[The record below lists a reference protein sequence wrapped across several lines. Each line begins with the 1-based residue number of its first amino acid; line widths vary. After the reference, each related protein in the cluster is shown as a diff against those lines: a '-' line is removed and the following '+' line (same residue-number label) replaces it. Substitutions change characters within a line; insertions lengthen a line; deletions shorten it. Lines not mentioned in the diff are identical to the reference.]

1 MATQLAGTP
10 VLILKE
16 GAERRRGRDAQAN
29 NILAGKVIAEA
40 VKSTLGPR
48 GMDKMLVDTLGDVVI
63 TNDGATILSEMD
75 VEHPAAKMMVEV
87 AKAQDEEVGDGTTT
101 AVVLAGE
108 LLKKAEELI
117 EQKIHPTVIIQ
128 GFRRAE
134 EKALQILDDL
144 AVKVN
149 PDDEE
154 MMKKVAMTS
163 MTGKAAESA
172 LSVLADLAV
181 KSVRQ
186 VVSKKKP
193 RKGEAEPGYDFDIDY
208 VKIEKKQGGTIADSQ
223 LIRGILVDKERVHPG
238 MPKRVKDAKIALLS
252 CALEVKDTETDAK
265 INIEDPSMLESF
277 LAQEEDMLKEM
288 VDKIVASG
296 ANVVLCQ
303 KGIDDIAQHY
313 LAKAGILAARRVK
326 KSDVENLSRAT
337 GATIVTNVQELS
349 AADLGYAG
357 LVEER
362 KIAGDDMIFVE
373 DCKDPK
379 AVTILVRGGT
389 EHVVDETERAL
400 HDAVCVVGD
409 IARDP
414 RIVYGGGAT
423 EIAIANQLSEFG
435 KSVGGR
441 EGLAVQAYAEAV
453 KEIPRA
459 LAENAGMDPIDALQ
473 DLVAKSKE
481 KGPST
486 GLDVINKRVAD
497 MAELNVVE
505 PLAVKMQAIKSA
517 TEAVAVLLRIDDVI
531 SAKGEAAGG
540 GGKKP
545 SEEGEEEEEK
555 ETDTDTDFD

>member
-16 GAERRRGRDAQAN
+16 GAERKRGKDAQAN
-29 NILAGKVIAEA
+29 NILAGKIIAEA

-63 TNDGATILSEMD
+63 TNDGATILGEMD

-117 EQKIHPTVIIQ
+117 EEKIHPTIIIQ
-128 GFRRAE
+128 GFRKAE
-134 EKALQILDDL
+134 EKALQALDDL
-144 AVKVN
+144 AVKVD
-149 PDDEE
+149 PEDEE
-154 MMKKVAMTS
+154 TMKKVAMTS
-163 MTGKAAESA
+163 MTGKGAESA
-172 LSVLADLAV
+172 LVELADLAV

-193 RKGEAEPGYDFDIDY
+193 RKGEAAAEYDFDVDY
-208 VKIEKKQGGTIADSQ
+208 IKIEKKQGGTTGDSQ

-238 MPKRVKDAKIALLS
+238 MPKRVKDAKIAVLS

-265 INIEDPSMLESF
+265 INISDPSMLESF

-296 ANVVLCQ
+296 ANVVMCQ

-326 KSDVENLSRAT
+326 KSDVENLARAT

-349 AADLGYAG
+349 ADDLGYAG

-400 HDAVCVVGD
+400 HDAVCVAGD
-409 IARDP
+409 IAKDP
-414 RIVYGGGAT
+414 RIVYGGGAI
-423 EIAIANQLSEFG
+423 EIAVANRLGEFG

-441 EGLAVQAYAEAV
+441 EGLAVQGYADAI

-459 LAENAGMDPIDALQ
+459 LAENAGMDPIDTLQ
-473 DLVAKSKE
+473 DLVARSKE
-481 KGPST
+481 KGAST
-486 GLDVINKRVAD
+486 GLDVINKKVAD
-497 MAELNVVE
+497 MAALNVVD
-505 PLAVKMQAIKSA
+505 PLAVKRQAIRSA
-517 TEAVAVLLRIDDVI
+517 TEAVGILLRIDDVI
-531 SAKGEAAGG
+531 SSKGEAAGG
-540 GGKKP
+540 AGKKP
-545 SEEGEEEEEK
+545 SGEGEEEEEK
-555 ETDTDTDFD
+555 ETDTDFD